1 MPAFT
6 GPTRVPGA
14 RARAL
19 RTRAACLVALALY
32 FGEAAAEPRE
42 VEPAHVPDE
51 AHEAFEVEA
60 SLTGVVHAVNDA
72 GASEGERETRGTY
85 RGDVTVAL
93 PGGTFDAVVGKIFA
107 HVRFGRGGGVSLRPT
122 YTSTPNS
129 TAFATP
135 GANDP
140 YGILAQAWYQL
151 TVPVG
156 AGGTQPRPR
165 VEITAG
171 KIDPFV
177 FFDQNAIAD
186 DETRR
191 FLNNAFV
198 HNPLLDSGGD
208 LGADRHGFTPG
219 IRVAYASTNDDRG
232 WAFSLGVF
240 GSGPDADLTGSV
252 GDAFL
257 IAQAETTTSVI
268 AGQPG
273 TLRLY
278 AWRNG
283 RAADFMDALQ
293 RHAGWGISADQQAGA
308 GVMLFTRLGA
318 ETRGQV
324 RFDRAFTLGAEI
336 AATGLRRPSD
346 ALGVALGFL
355 RTSDD
360 YRAATAD
367 RTLAGYAA
375 SGTERIA
382 EIFYRLRVNDHV
394 ELSPD
399 LQWIVR
405 AGGDASAPTIFV
417 GGVRARIAL

>member
-1 MPAFT
+1 MRAFADT
-6 GPTRVPGA
+6 THVRGAGPRA
-14 RARAL
+14 FARAL
-19 RTRAACLVALALY
+19 GLVALGLML
-32 FGEAAAEPRE
+32 GEAAAEPRE
-42 VEPAHVPDE
+42 VEPARVPDE
-51 AHEAFEVEA
+51 AHDGFEVEA
-60 SLTGVVHAVNDA
+60 SLAGVVQAVNGA
-72 GASEGERETRGTY
+72 GAAEGERETRGTY
-85 RGDVTVAL
+85 RGDVTVTL
-93 PGGTFDAVVGKIFA
+93 PAGAFGDVVGKIFA
-107 HVRFGRGGGVSLRPT
+107 HVRFGRGSGVSLRPT

-129 TAFATP
+129 TAFQTP
-135 GANDP
+135 GMNDP

-156 AGGTQPRPR
+156 AARGESRPR

-171 KIDPFV
+171 KIDPFA

-219 IRVAYASTNDDRG
+219 ARVAYASRDGDRG
-232 WAFSLGVF
+232 WAFSLGIF
-240 GSGPDADLTGSV
+240 GSGPDADLTGSLD
-252 GDAFL
+252 DAFL
-257 IAQAETTTSVI
+257 IAQVETTAPVV

-273 TLRLY
+273 TLRMY

-283 RAADFMDALQ
+283 RAADFVDASQ
-293 RHAGWGISADQQAGA
+293 RHAGFGISADQQAGA
-308 GVMLFTRLGA
+308 GITVFTRLGA
-318 ETRGQV
+318 ETQGQV

-336 AATGLRRPSD
+336 AAAALGRPSD
-346 ALGVALGFL
+346 ALGVAVGFL

-367 RTLAGYAA
+367 RTLVGYAA

-382 EIFYRLRVNDHV
+382 EIYYRLRVNDHV

-399 LQWIVR
+399 LQWIAR
-405 AGGDASAPTIFV
+405 PGGDAAAPTIFV
-417 GGVRARIAL
+417 AGVRARIAL

>member
-1 MPAFT
+1 MRAFADATRVRGATARAFT
-6 GPTRVPGA
+6 RV
-14 RARAL
+14 
-19 RTRAACLVALALY
+19 ACAVALGLML
-32 FGEAAAEPRE
+32 GEAAAEPRE
-42 VEPAHVPDE
+42 VEPARVPDE
-51 AHEAFEVEA
+51 AHDGFEVEA
-60 SLTGVVHAVNDA
+60 SLAGVVQAVNGA
-72 GASEGERETRGTY
+72 GAAEGERETRGTY
-85 RGDVTVAL
+85 RGDVTVTL
-93 PGGTFDAVVGKIFA
+93 PAGAFGDVAGKIFA
-107 HVRFGRGGGVSLRPT
+107 HVRFGRGSGASLRPT
-122 YTSTPNS
+122 FTSTPNS
-129 TAFATP
+129 TAFETP
-135 GANDP
+135 GVNDP

-151 TVPVG
+151 SIPVG
-156 AGGTQPRPR
+156 AAGVQSRPR

-171 KIDPFV
+171 KFDPFV

-219 IRVAYASTNDDRG
+219 ARVAYASTDGDRG
-232 WAFSLGVF
+232 WALSLGVF
-240 GSGPDADLTGSV
+240 GSGPDADLNGSL

-257 IAQAETTTSVI
+257 IAQIEATARAI

-278 AWRNG
+278 GWRNG
-283 RAADFMDALQ
+283 RAADFGDASQ
-293 RHAGWGISADQQAGA
+293 RHAGFGISADQQAGA
-308 GVMLFTRLGA
+308 GITFFTRLGA
-318 ETRGQV
+318 QTQGQV
-324 RFDRAFTLGAEI
+324 RFDRAFTLGTEI
-336 AATGLRRPSD
+336 AATALGRPSD
-346 ALGVALGFL
+346 ALGVAVGLL

-382 EIFYRLRVNDHV
+382 EVYYRLRVDDHV

-399 LQWIVR
+399 LQWIAR
-405 AGGDASAPTIFV
+405 PGGDAAAPTIFV
-417 GGVRARIAL
+417 AGVRARIAL